1 MTTFR
6 RRSGFALRR
15 TARSPR
21 RTGRR
26 SGRRRQSRER
36 PRFEVVVTLV
46 QDRKGTLG
54 GHALRRFL
62 ARPRTRGEQF
72 AVHRDLGV
80 KGPLVRGARR
90 HLRNGEPVLYD
101 LSSSYFEGRC
111 CPLAVHGYSRDQRRG
126 SLQIVYGLMCDRVG
140 DRSPSRSLPATRS
153 MRRRFATKSPCC
165 ANDGCPETD
174 VPDMFLE
181 GRVVRRVPS
190 GGRPH
195 PVSLGLRARAVDR

>member
-15 TARSPR
+15 TACTSHWP
-21 RTGRR
+21 GRR

-140 DRSPSRSLPATRS
+140 RPIAVRGLCWQTFDAQTVPNQVTMLRERFERRKQEASSMLLP
-153 MRRRFATKSPCC
+153 
-165 ANDGCPETD
+165 NPEP
-174 VPDMFLE
+174 V
-181 GRVVRRVPS
+181 GR
-190 GGRPH
+190 
-195 PVSLGLRARAVDR
+195 